1 MEIRSID
8 VLSAAKV
15 LGTTYALVGLIIGVL
30 STLGALASDTGVG
43 EGAMTA
49 GGVLGTIIIIIVY
62 AIAGFVAG
70 VLTAVFYNIVASVV
84 GGIKITTR

>member
-15 LGTTYALVGLIIGVL
+15 LGTTYALVGLIVGVL
-30 STLGALASDTGVG
+30 STIGALASDTGVG

-49 GGVLGTIIIIIVY
+49 GGVIGTIIIIIFY
-62 AIAGFVAG
+62 ALG
-70 VLTAVFYNIVASVV
+70 ASLP
-84 GGIKITTR
+84 GC